1 MELPCG
7 PVAETVCS
15 RGSGWGS
22 IPGRAA
28 GSHMPQLGV
37 HRQQLKVP
45 YATTKIEGS
54 ACCEDPVQPNKCVF
68 FFLKRI
74 SVRMGWNEKYE
85 KKIQTPLHCMLTES
99 PLLKNYS
106 IAQTFPGHEMMIVT
120 LFKNQILNVEFCAYL
135 WLQRREVG
143 QK

>member
-1 MELPCG
+1 
-7 PVAETVCS
+7 
-15 RGSGWGS
+15 
-22 IPGRAA
+22 
-28 GSHMPQLGV
+28 MPQPRSKALHAAKTQYSQINV
-37 HRQQLKVP
+37 F
-45 YATTKIEGS
+45 
-54 ACCEDPVQPNKCVF
+54 F